1 MITGGIACQSA
12 TNTRSKANERSMA
25 KANAV
30 NGKRKK
36 LRDPIPERF
45 ESVEAAADFWDTHSL
60 ADYEDEFREVKDVI
74 IDLPS
79 RRLNLEE
86 ELAAKI
92 NRVARRRGVSV
103 DTLVHLWL
111 QQKLSE
117 AQKREQRHAS
127 SRTAMAAR

>member
-1 MITGGIACQSA
+1 MRKSNGKKQSA
-12 TNTRSKANERSMA
+12 PRTSKRT
-25 KANAV
+25 
-30 NGKRKK
+30 
-36 LRDPIPERF
+36 RDPVPERF
-45 ESVEAAADFWDTHSL
+45 ASAEEEVEFWENHDLTEYR
-60 ADYEDEFREVKDVI
+60 DYFREVKDVI

-86 ELAAKI
+86 ELAGKI
-92 NRVARRRGVSV
+92 NRIARRRGVSV

-117 AQKREQRHAS
+117 AQKREQRRAS